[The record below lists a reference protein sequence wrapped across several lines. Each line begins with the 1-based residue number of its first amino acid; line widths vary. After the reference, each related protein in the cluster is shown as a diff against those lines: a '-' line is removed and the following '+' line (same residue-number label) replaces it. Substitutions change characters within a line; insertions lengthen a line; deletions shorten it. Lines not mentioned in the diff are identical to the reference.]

1 MYGMINRGLQ
11 EMVLAHHGE
20 TVWQSI
26 CEKAGA
32 KDTIFVRMD
41 TYPDSLTYNMVG
53 AARAVLG
60 APVEELM
67 RGFGKFWISYASK
80 EGYGPLLDEAGD
92 TLFEMLEN
100 LDDLHFRLGHV
111 FPLYGTQKGFDKM
124 MPPQFTVT
132 DKTAN
137 RVLVHYRSKRD
148 GLAPMVVGLIEGLA
162 EHCGATVKVT
172 QVAPKSAGADHDSL
186 EVEIL

>member
-11 EMVLAHHGE
+11 EMVLAQHGE
-20 TVWQSI
+20 TGWQAI

-41 TYPDSLTYNMVG
+41 TYPDSLTFNIVG
-53 AARAVLG
+53 AASAVLG
-60 APVEELM
+60 ASAEELM
-67 RGFGKFWISYASK
+67 RRFGKFWISYASN

-92 TLFEMLEN
+92 TLVEMLEN
-100 LDDLHFRLGHV
+100 LDELHFRLGNV

-137 RVLVHYRSKRD
+137 RVLVHYRSKRE

-162 EHCGATVKVT
+162 ERCGTTVKVA
-172 QVAPKSAGADHDSL
+172 QVAQKSAGADHDSF

>member
-20 TVWQSI
+20 AVWQAI
-26 CEKAGA
+26 CKKAGA
-32 KDTIFVRMD
+32 EDTIFVRMD

-53 AARAVLG
+53 AASEVLG
-60 APVEELM
+60 APADELM
-67 RGFGKFWISYASK
+67 RGFGEFWIQYASK

-92 TLFEMLEN
+92 SLFEMLEN

-132 DKTAN
+132 DKTDTK
-137 RVLVHYRSKRD
+137 VLVHYRSKRD
-148 GLAPMVVGLIEGLA
+148 GLGPMVVGLIEGRA
-162 EHCGATVKVT
+162 KRCGNRVRVM
-172 QVAPKSAGADHDSL
+172 QVAAKSAGADHDSF